1 MSQTM
6 TEDPSLSVGMEGDVP
21 RESDMSRETDETG
34 AALKHRAEQAAHTA
48 AQKGREMAG
57 YVSDKA
63 KGAATSATN
72 SVGEGLKSLGDTV
85 RDRAPASTATTAV
98 ADTLEHTGR
107 YLQEEGLGGAANDLT
122 ELIRRNPIP
131 ALLVGIGFGF
141 LIAQATSTKRS

>member
-21 RESDMSRETDETG
+21 RESDDTG
-34 AALKHRAEQAAHTA
+34 AALKHRAEQAAHAA

-63 KGAATSATN
+63 KATATSATN
-72 SVGEGLKSLGDTV
+72 TVGEGLKSLGDTV
-85 RDRAPASTATTAV
+85 REKAPAGTATTAV
-98 ADTLEHTGR
+98 ADSLEHTGR
-107 YLQEEGLGGAANDLT
+107 YLQEEGLSGAANDLT
-122 ELIRRNPIP
+122 DLIRRNPIP